1 LTRQRSHVMQRFY
14 LDDNATTGLDPRV
27 RAVMEPLFVGHLG
40 NPSSLHAEGRRARG
54 EIDVAR
60 DSIAAW
66 LKAKPSEI
74 IFTSG
79 GTESCNLAVQ
89 GLARG
94 NSGRGRHLITAKTEH
109 HAVLHAFHGL
119 EKSKDFE
126 VTYLDVNADGLIN
139 PDDLARAIKSET
151 ILVSIMSANNET
163 GVCQDMIKIG
173 EICAQKG
180 VLFHTD
186 AIQSAG
192 KELLDLKGWQVSAL
206 SLTAHKIHG
215 PLGAGL
221 LWLKAGV
228 PIARLMEG
236 GSHENERRPGT
247 ENAPAIAGFA
257 EAVRIFGNINPSE
270 SQRQFRW
277 TERLWRELNLLGG
290 VRRNGHSQE
299 RLANTLN
306 ISFLGL
312 HGEDLLIALDLAGL
326 SVSSGSACLV
336 GSVQPSHVLAA
347 MGVPDEW
354 ASATV
359 RFSIGSQ
366 IRDEDCDEVAR
377 RVRQVV
383 NHQRALRG
391 WKPDQVLPSTI
402 NSSIQQEIEICPTV
416 S

>member
-1 LTRQRSHVMQRFY
+1 MQRFY
-14 LDDNATTGLDPRV
+14 LDDNATTNLDPRV
-27 RAVMEPLFVGHLG
+27 RAVMEPLLDAPFVALG

-54 EIDVAR
+54 EIDAAR
-60 DSIAAW
+60 DSISAW

-89 GLARG
+89 GLAFAH
-94 NSGRGRHLITAKTEH
+94 SGKGKHLITAKTEH
-109 HAVLHAFHGL
+109 HAVLHACRALETRHGFDV
-119 EKSKDFE
+119 S
-126 VTYLDVNADGLIN
+126 YLDVDAGGLIDPN
-139 PDDLARAIKSET
+139 DLACAIRPDT

-163 GVCQDMIKIG
+163 GVRQPMREIG
-173 EICAQKG
+173 EICAKRK

-192 KELLDLKGWQVSAL
+192 KEEIDLAGWQVSAL
-206 SLTAHKIHG
+206 SLTAHKFHG

-221 LWLKAGV
+221 LWLKTGV

-257 EAVRIFGNINPSE
+257 EAARLYGNADPVE
-270 SQRQFRW
+270 AERQFRW
-277 TERLWRELNLLGG
+277 TERLWQELSSLGG
-290 VRRNGHSQE
+290 VRRNGAGTPDSAQ
-299 RLANTLN
+299 RLPNTLN
-306 ISFLGL
+306 VSFLGL
-312 HGEDLLIALDLAGL
+312 HGEDLLIGLDLAGL
-326 SVSSGSACLV
+326 AVSSGSACLV

-347 MGVPDEW
+347 MGVPADW

-366 IRDEDCDEVAR
+366 IRDEDGAEIAR
-377 RVRQVV
+377 RVKEVV
-383 NHQRALRG
+383 THQRALRG
-391 WKPDQVLPSTI
+391 WTSATALEQTK
-402 NSSIQQEIEICPTV
+402 NQEIFV
-416 S
+416 

>member
-1 LTRQRSHVMQRFY
+1 MQRFY
-14 LDDNATTGLDPRV
+14 LDDNATTALDPRV
-27 RAVMEPLFVGHLG
+27 LAVMEPLFAGHLG

-54 EIDVAR
+54 EIDAAR
-60 DSIAAW
+60 DAIAAW
-66 LKAKPSEI
+66 LKAKSSEI
-74 IFTSG
+74 IFTGG

-89 GLARG
+89 GLARA
-94 NSGRGRHLITAKTEH
+94 NAPKGRHLITAKAEH
-109 HAVLHAFHGL
+109 HAVLHAFQAL
-119 EKSKDFE
+119 EKSRDFE
-126 VTYLDVNADGLIN
+126 VTYLEVNADGLID
-139 PDDLARAIKSET
+139 PEDLARAIRPDT

-163 GVCQDMIKIG
+163 GVRQPMRELG
-173 EICAQKG
+173 AICAQRG

-192 KELLDLKGWQVSAL
+192 KEALDLAGWQVSAV
-206 SLTAHKIHG
+206 SLTAHKFHG
-215 PLGAGL
+215 PQGAGL

-228 PIARLMEG
+228 PMARLMEG

-247 ENAPAIAGFA
+247 ENASAIAGFA
-257 EAVRIFGNINPSE
+257 EAVRLFGSISLDE
-270 SQRQFRW
+270 SKRQFRW
-277 TERLWRELNLLGG
+277 IERLWQELHLLGG
-290 VRRNGHSQE
+290 VRRNGHPQK
-299 RLANTLN
+299 RLPNTLN
-306 ISFLGL
+306 VSFLGL

-359 RFSIGSQ
+359 RFSIGAH
-366 IRDEDCDEVAR
+366 IRDEDGAEIAR

-391 WKPDQVLPSTI
+391 WKPDYILSS
-402 NSSIQQEIEICPTV
+402 NMERSIQPEIEVCPTV
-416 S
+416 P

>member
-1 LTRQRSHVMQRFY
+1 MQRFY
-14 LDDNATTGLDPRV
+14 LDDNATTSLDPRV
-27 RAVMEPLFVGHLG
+27 RSAMEPLLAGYLG

-54 EIDVAR
+54 EIDAAR

-79 GTESCNLAVQ
+79 GTESCNLAIQ
-89 GLARG
+89 GLALA
-94 NSGRGRHLITAKTEH
+94 NVAKGRHLITAKTEH
-109 HAVLHAFHGL
+109 HAVLHAFQAL
-119 EKSKDFE
+119 ERSQNFE
-126 VTYLDVNADGLIN
+126 VTYLDVDADGLID
-139 PDDLARAIKSET
+139 PDHLARAIRPDT

-163 GVCQDMIKIG
+163 GVRQPLREIG
-173 EICAQKG
+173 AICARHNI
-180 VLFHTD
+180 LFHVD

-192 KELLDLKGWQVSAL
+192 KETLDLKGWQVSAI
-206 SLTAHKIHG
+206 SLTAHKLHG

-228 PIARLMEG
+228 PITRLMEG

-257 EAVRIFGNINPSE
+257 EAIRLHGEIDPAE
-270 SQRQFRW
+270 AQRQFRW
-277 TERLWRELNLLGG
+277 TERLWQELSSLGG
-290 VRRNGHSQE
+290 VRRNGHPLE
-299 RLANTLN
+299 RLSNTLN
-306 ISFLGL
+306 VSFQGV

-347 MGVPDEW
+347 MGVPRDW
-354 ASATV
+354 AAATV
-359 RFSIGSQ
+359 RFSIGAQ
-366 IRDEDCDEVAR
+366 IRDEDCDEIAS

-383 NHQRALRG
+383 THQRTLRG
-391 WKPDQVLPSTI
+391 WKADSVLPAT
-402 NSSIQQEIEICPTV
+402 NLKSIQQEVEVCPTAP
-416 S
+416 